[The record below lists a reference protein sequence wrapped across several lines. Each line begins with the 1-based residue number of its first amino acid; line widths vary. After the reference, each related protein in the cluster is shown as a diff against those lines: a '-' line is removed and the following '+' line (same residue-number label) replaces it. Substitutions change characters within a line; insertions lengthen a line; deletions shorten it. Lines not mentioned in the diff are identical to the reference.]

1 MALPKPQF
9 CVFIMDARTQV
20 STQFIVSEHSKLAK
34 LALKYSPKSNI
45 AVDSLVIL
53 TRDNKAFPFSSAAI
67 AKDAICPSKGGAF
80 AVSVG
85 DLVGYPCVRNGYTG
99 NSGYGTIVEAL
110 SSSRVVVK
118 FDSDRNG
125 QAGGSRQEAAA
136 VESVEVELPLTELSI
151 GTASVVY
158 DLGKAAKEQAAKEQ
172 AAKEAVKQA
181 AKQAAKEAAIE
192 VAIAAA
198 IEAAIEARP
207 ATRATRATRAKGAML
222 APRAP
227 RAKGAKGAKR
237 ATK

>member
-158 DLGKAAKEQAAKEQ
+158 DLGKAAKEQAAKE
-172 AAKEAVKQA
+172 AVKQA